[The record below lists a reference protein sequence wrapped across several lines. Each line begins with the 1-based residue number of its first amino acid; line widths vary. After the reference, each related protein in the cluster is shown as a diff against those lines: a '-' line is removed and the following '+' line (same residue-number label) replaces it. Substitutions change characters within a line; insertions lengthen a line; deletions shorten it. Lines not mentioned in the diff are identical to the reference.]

1 MEQSIYHYLSRV
13 LGVQQINLM
22 SLARSLES
30 KTEQPPACAFY
41 VFTPFEMSNEERDLA
56 EKMLKVLEVKN
67 ISFIHNNCKGD
78 FENHQGFG
86 LSFGVSPHKLINI
99 RWTEMESISSF
110 VSEADPSKLQQSKR
124 QAWEVLKNLKNEM
137 KQVLNHRAEV
147 N

>member
-30 KTEQPPACAFY
+30 KTEQQPACAFY

-67 ISFIHNNCKGD
+67 ISFIHNNCQDD

-86 LSFGVSPHKLINI
+86 LSFGVAPHKLINI

-137 KQVLNHRAEV
+137 KQVLNHRVEV